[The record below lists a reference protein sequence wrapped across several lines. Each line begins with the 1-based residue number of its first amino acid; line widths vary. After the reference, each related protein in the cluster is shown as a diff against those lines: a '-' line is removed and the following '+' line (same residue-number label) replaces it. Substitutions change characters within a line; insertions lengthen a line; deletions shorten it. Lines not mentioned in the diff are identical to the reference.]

1 MPTGSTLL
9 SAADQRI
16 KAVLVRTLLGLPERA
31 QRLLAGRRVTL
42 DGQTLAVDSQLL
54 LRLQRLVRE
63 PASETLP
70 LDEGRRRLVVNA
82 TIAGGAQPIGAVRDL
97 PVGDRRGR
105 LFVPTGAT
113 TPGPLLVFFHGGGW
127 VYGDLDSHDPPCRF
141 LAERSGVRVLSVDY
155 RLAPEDPFPAAVD
168 DTTASYR
175 WVVEN
180 AASLGADPARLGVGG
195 DSAGGNLAAVV
206 ALDAARTGLPLAFQ
220 LLIYP
225 GTDATVRRESR
236 SLFGHDLY
244 LTEEFMDI
252 VLDQYSPDPGQRSD
266 PRMSPL
272 LAELPTT
279 LAPAYVATAGFDPL
293 RDEGEAYARALA
305 DAGIEVELRRF
316 PDQVHGFV
324 NMVGVVPTSRAASA
338 EIAARLAVGLRSRP
352 ATR

>member
-1 MPTGSTLL
+1 VDLRAKALTLR
-9 SAADQRI
+9 AA
-16 KAVLVRTLLGLPERA
+16 LGLPERV
-31 QRLLAGRRVTL
+31 QRVLAGRRTTL
-42 DGQTLAVDSQLL
+42 DGQTLAVDTQLM
-54 LRLQRLVRE
+54 LRLERLVRE
-63 PASETLP
+63 PAAESLP
-70 LDEGRRRLVVNA
+70 LADGRRLLVQH
-82 TIAGGAQPIGAVRDL
+82 TEIAGGPQPIGDVLDLEAGGRPVRL
-97 PVGDRRGR
+97 Y
-105 LFVPTGAT
+105 VPTDAAS
-113 TPGPLLVFFHGGGW
+113 PGPLLGYLHGGGW
-127 VYGDLDSHDPPCRF
+127 VYGDLESHDPPCRF

-175 WVVEN
+175 WVVGN